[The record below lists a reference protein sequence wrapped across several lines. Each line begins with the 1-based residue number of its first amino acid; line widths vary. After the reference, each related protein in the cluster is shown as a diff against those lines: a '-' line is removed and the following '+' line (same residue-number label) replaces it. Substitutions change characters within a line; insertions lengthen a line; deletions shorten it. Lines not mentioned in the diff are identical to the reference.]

1 MSGDTENPQGAGR
14 LPYLRKTALGL
25 VALLLA
31 VGLAAADKDKP
42 DTKGTETKA
51 KVVKVD
57 ADKGTL
63 TVSVNG
69 KTQTFM
75 VTKDVKIVGPRG
87 GVSDDR
93 LKDDRLV
100 PGAEVTL
107 LTSDPGGKV
116 LQQITLPFRTKDR
129 DNKDK

>member
-1 MSGDTENPQGAGR
+1 MPA
-14 LPYLRKTALGL
+14 
-25 VALLLA
+25 
-31 VGLAAADKDKP
+31 
-42 DTKGTETKA
+42 
-51 KVVKVD
+51 VD

-69 KTQTFM
+69 KTQVFT

-107 LTSDPGGKV
+107 LTSDPAGKV
-116 LQQITLPFRTKDR
+116 LQQITLPFRSKDKDSK